1 MPECRILIIDHLTT
15 WSQSVSKV
23 SVTVRSL
30 WAALLFSTAVSA
42 VTPSPAMIEQFKQLP
57 AEQQKQLA
65 AQYGIDMNQ
74 LNAQGAQTE
83 DAMQAA
89 DPQLQLSP
97 RARAAQQEEQFN
109 KPEQELID
117 GKPVLKR
124 FGLQMFDSNISTFAP
139 VSNLPVPDDYVLGAG
154 DSINVQLYGKEN
166 DSTNLQLNREGVA
179 QLDDI
184 GPLQLAGLTFA
195 EASKVIK
202 AKVAEAKIGVEAAV
216 SMGKMRTI
224 NVFIAGEAKFP
235 GMYSVSALTT
245 VTQAL
250 YVAGGISDIGSLRD
264 IRINRAGKQVGSFDL
279 YQLLLEGNNSGD
291 INLKHGDVLFVA
303 PMKGQ
308 VTIDGLVNRPAV
320 YEIKGGETVQQ
331 LVTMAGGHKANAHLK
346 AVSLQ
351 RVNQSNLKDLK
362 TLDLTASNDNGLS
375 LRDGDL
381 LTFNA
386 ISERVEN
393 EVVLAGAFVRP
404 GRYAYRTGMQVSD
417 LIKGVWAD
425 LQPTVDLDYA
435 LVVREKNSKG
445 DLDVVQIN
453 LAEVLG
459 ISPTRPGKK
468 AFVLQPRDV
477 ILAFHYS
484 DTEAEEKEALKK
496 EQQQKKGLV
505 ETETK
510 LPSVSFK
517 AAFSNEKFLTE
528 SSTMTR
534 RQLLQPV
541 LEHLKRQSTTSD
553 PLKIVS
559 ITGEVKMPG
568 EYPIGENTTLTQALV
583 AAGGITDAA
592 FTERAEVSR
601 YLGFDAENAKYDIKN
616 LAVNISAIQANT
628 EQDLVLQS
636 RDRIN
641 VFAKPE
647 WAEERTVKI
656 DGEVKFPGTYQVA
669 RGETLSQ
676 LIERAGGFTQNAFP
690 FGAVFT
696 REKIQQREQAQF
708 DRLLVQLK
716 SDIATKS
723 LTSQTSLP
731 TSADQSMAL
740 INQLGEQKMVGRLVV
755 NMSQIQAGNPEYDLE
770 LEQGDTLVIPR
781 KNAVVS
787 VLGEVQNPGSH
798 SFDPNLSVKDY
809 LALSGNGRKRSDQ
822 DRIYVLR
829 ADGSV
834 FVPSQAWFGSSET
847 LMAGDTIIVPL
858 DVEYK
863 DSLSL
868 WSQVTQIFYQSAVA
882 LAAVNSF

>member
-1 MPECRILIIDHLTT
+1 M
-15 WSQSVSKV
+15 SKV
-23 SVTVRSL
+23 NVTVRSL

-83 DAMQAA
+83 DVMSAA

-97 RARAAQQEEQFN
+97 RARAAQQEEQFK
-109 KPEQELID
+109 KPEQEIID

-166 DSTNLQLNREGVA
+166 DSKNLQLNREGVA

-224 NVFIAGEAKFP
+224 NVFVAGEAKFP

-291 INLKHGDVLFVA
+291 IHLKHGDVLFVA

-308 VTIDGLVNRPAV
+308 VTVDGLVNRPAV
-320 YEIKGGETVQQ
+320 YEIIGGETVQQ

-351 RVNQSNLKDLK
+351 RVDQNNLKDLK
-362 TLDLTASNDNGLS
+362 TLDLTSSNDNGIS

-484 DTEAEEKEALKK
+484 DTEAQEIGAVDKDKK
-496 EQQQKKGLV
+496 VKQGIV
-505 ETETK
+505 ETATK
-510 LPSVSFK
+510 LPVLSFK

-528 SSTMTR
+528 SSNMTR
-534 RQLLQPV
+534 RELLQPV
-541 LEHLKRQSTTSD
+541 LEHLKRQSTTND

-559 ITGEVKMPG
+559 ITGQVKMPG
-568 EYPIGENTTLTQALV
+568 EYPIGDNTTLTQALV

-616 LAVNISAIQANT
+616 LPVNLAAIQANA

-656 DGEVKFPGTYQVA
+656 DGEVKFPGTYQVS

-723 LTSQTSLP
+723 LTSQTTLP

-740 INQLGEQKMVGRLVV
+740 INQLGEQKMVGRLVI

-770 LEQGDTLVIPR
+770 LEQGDALIIPR

-798 SFDPNLSVKDY
+798 SFDPNLTVKDY

-834 FVPSQAWFGSSET
+834 FVPAQAWFGTSET

>member
-1 MPECRILIIDHLTT
+1 M
-15 WSQSVSKV
+15 SKV

-65 AQYGIDMNQ
+65 AQYGIDLNQ
-74 LNAQGAQTE
+74 LNSSAGQTAE
-83 DAMQAA
+83 APTLP
-89 DPQLQLSP
+89 DPQLQMAP
-97 RARAAQQEEQFN
+97 RAKETPQQTI
-109 KPEQELID
+109 ID

-154 DSINVQLYGKEN
+154 DSITVQLYGKEN
-166 DSTNLQLNREGVA
+166 DSKNLQLNREGVA
-179 QLDDI
+179 QLEDI

-195 EASKVIK
+195 EAAKVIK
-202 AKVAEAKIGVEAAV
+202 AKVAEAKIGVEVAV

-224 NVFIAGEAKFP
+224 NVFVAGEAKFP
-235 GMYSVSALTT
+235 GMYSVSALIT

-291 INLKHGDVLFVA
+291 IHLKHGDVLFVA

-351 RVNQSNLKDLK
+351 RVNQNNLKDLK

-459 ISPTRPGKK
+459 ISPTRPGKT

-484 DTEAEEKEALKK
+484 DTEAAEIGAVDKDKK
-496 EQQQKKGLV
+496 SKQGIV
-505 ETETK
+505 ESTAK
-510 LPSVSFK
+510 IPAVSFK
-517 AAFSNEKFLTE
+517 AAFSNEKFLNE
-528 SSTMTR
+528 SSNMTR

-559 ITGEVKMPG
+559 ITGQVKMPG
-568 EYPIGENTTLTQALV
+568 EYPIGDNTTLTQALV

-592 FTERAEVSR
+592 FTERTEVSR
-601 YLGFDAENAKYDIKN
+601 YMGFDAENAKYDIKN
-616 LAVNISAIQANT
+616 LAVNLAAIQAKT
-628 EQDLVLQS
+628 EQDIVLQS

-723 LTSQTSLP
+723 LTSQTTLP

-770 LEQGDTLVIPR
+770 LEQGDTLIIPR
-781 KNAVVS
+781 KNSVVS
-787 VLGEVQNPGSH
+787 VLGEVQNPGTH

-834 FVPSQAWFGSSET
+834 FVPSQKRFRSSET

>member
-1 MPECRILIIDHLTT
+1 M
-15 WSQSVSKV
+15 SKV

-83 DAMQAA
+83 DAMPAA

-97 RARAAQQEEQFN
+97 RARAAQQDEQFK
-109 KPEQELID
+109 KPEQEIID

-154 DSINVQLYGKEN
+154 DSITVQLYGKEN
-166 DSTNLQLNREGVA
+166 DSKNLQLNREGVA
-179 QLDDI
+179 QLEDI

-224 NVFIAGEAKFP
+224 NVFVAGEAKFP

-264 IRINRAGKQVGSFDL
+264 IRINRVGKQVGSFDL

-291 INLKHGDVLFVA
+291 IHLKHGDVLFVA

-351 RVNQSNLKDLK
+351 RVNQNNLKDLK

-425 LQPTVDLDYA
+425 LQPTIDLDYA

-459 ISPTRPGKK
+459 ISPTRLGKT

-484 DTEAEEKEALKK
+484 DTEAEEKDALKK
-496 EQQQKKGLV
+496 IDQQKKGIV
-505 ETETK
+505 AQEAK
-510 LPSVSFK
+510 LPVVSFK
-517 AAFSNEKFLTE
+517 AAFSNEKFLNE
-528 SSTMTR
+528 SSNMTR

-559 ITGEVKMPG
+559 ITGQVKMPG
-568 EYPIGENTTLTQALV
+568 EYPIGDNTTLTQALV

-592 FTERAEVSR
+592 FTERTEVSR
-601 YLGFDAENAKYDIKN
+601 YMGFDAENAKYDIKN
-616 LAVNISAIQANT
+616 LAVNLAAIQAKT
-628 EQDLVLQS
+628 EQDIVLQS

-723 LTSQTSLP
+723 LTSQTTLP

-770 LEQGDTLVIPR
+770 LEQGDTLIIPR
-781 KNAVVS
+781 KNSVVS
-787 VLGEVQNPGSH
+787 VLGEVQNPGTH

-834 FVPSQAWFGSSET
+834 FVPSQKRFRSSET

-882 LAAVNSF
+882 LAALNSF

>member
-1 MPECRILIIDHLTT
+1 M
-15 WSQSVSKV
+15 SKV

-83 DAMQAA
+83 DAMPAA

-166 DSTNLQLNREGVA
+166 DSKNLQLNREGVA

-417 LIKGVWAD
+417 LVKGVWAD

-484 DTEAEEKEALKK
+484 DTEAAEIGAVDKDKK
-496 EQQQKKGLV
+496 SKQGIV
-505 ETETK
+505 GSTAII
-510 LPSVSFK
+510 PAVSFK
-517 AAFSNEKFLTE
+517 AAFSNEKFLNE
-528 SSTMTR
+528 SSNMTR

-541 LEHLKRQSTTSD
+541 LEHLKRQSTTND

-559 ITGEVKMPG
+559 ITGQVKMPG
-568 EYPIGENTTLTQALV
+568 EYPIGDNTTLTQALV
-583 AAGGITDAA
+583 AAGGVTDAA
-592 FTERAEVSR
+592 FTERTEVSR
-601 YLGFDAENAKYDIKN
+601 YMGFDAENAKYDIKN
-616 LAVNISAIQANT
+616 LAVNLSAIQANT

-723 LTSQTSLP
+723 LTSQTTLP

-834 FVPSQAWFGSSET
+834 FVPSQTWFGSSET

>member
-1 MPECRILIIDHLTT
+1 
-15 WSQSVSKV
+15 
-23 SVTVRSL
+23 
-30 WAALLFSTAVSA
+30 
-42 VTPSPAMIEQFKQLP
+42 MIEQFKQLP

-83 DAMQAA
+83 DVMSAA

-97 RARAAQQEEQFN
+97 RARAAQQEEQFK
-109 KPEQELID
+109 KPEQEIID

-166 DSTNLQLNREGVA
+166 DSKNLQLNREGVA

-224 NVFIAGEAKFP
+224 NVFVAGEAKFP

-291 INLKHGDVLFVA
+291 IHLKHGDVLFVA

-351 RVNQSNLKDLK
+351 RVDQNNLKDLK
-362 TLDLTASNDNGLS
+362 TLDLTSSNDNGIS

-484 DTEAEEKEALKK
+484 DTEAQEIGAVDKDNKAK
-496 EQQQKKGLV
+496 QGIV
-505 ETETK
+505 ETATK
-510 LPSVSFK
+510 LPVLSFK

-528 SSTMTR
+528 SSNMTR
-534 RQLLQPV
+534 RELLQPV
-541 LEHLKRQSTTSD
+541 LEHLKRQSTTND

-559 ITGEVKMPG
+559 ITGQVKMPG
-568 EYPIGENTTLTQALV
+568 EYPIGDNTTLTQALV

-616 LAVNISAIQANT
+616 LPVNLAAIQANA

-656 DGEVKFPGTYQVA
+656 DGEVKFPGTYQVS

-723 LTSQTSLP
+723 LTSQTTLP

-740 INQLGEQKMVGRLVV
+740 INQLGEQKMVGRLVI

-770 LEQGDTLVIPR
+770 LEQGDALIIPR

-798 SFDPNLSVKDY
+798 SFDPNLTVKDY

-822 DRIYVLR
+822 ERIYVLR

-834 FVPSQAWFGSSET
+834 FVPAQAWFGTSET